1 MAWLRSEEEAE
12 QLIEEMLKKGKGKYI
27 TQGVVFNKT
36 NPREMELLKKAL
48 MSATSFS
55 GLTKEMLTH
64 KFNGISLQQNEV
76 IEGKTEEIKK
86 KDTGN
91 FL

>member
-64 KFNGISLQQNEV
+64 KFNGVPLQQSVATEV
-76 IEGKTEEIKK
+76 KTEEIKK

>member
-64 KFNGISLQQNEV
+64 KFNGISLQQNEI
-76 IEGKTEEIKK
+76 IEEKAEEIKK
-86 KDTGN
+86 KDIGN

>member
-64 KFNGISLQQNEV
+64 KFNGISLQQNEI

-86 KDTGN
+86 KDIGN

>member
-1 MAWLRSEEEAE
+1 MEFIRSEEEVDA
-12 QLIEEMLKKGKGKYI
+12 LIEEMLKKGKGKYI
-27 TQGVVFNKT
+27 NQGVVFNKT

-48 MSATSFS
+48 MSSTTFS

-64 KFNGISLQQNEV
+64 KFNGVPLRQPEISQPKLEKV
-76 IEGKTEEIKK
+76 EK

>member
-64 KFNGISLQQNEV
+64 KFNGISLQQNEI
-76 IEGKTEEIKK
+76 IEEKTEEIKK

>member
-1 MAWLRSEEEAE
+1 MAWLRSEEEAD

-64 KFNGISLQQNEV
+64 KFNGISLQQNEI
-76 IEGKTEEIKK
+76 IEEKTEEIKK

>member
-64 KFNGISLQQNEV
+64 KFNGISLQQNEI
-76 IEGKTEEIKK
+76 IEGKPEEIKK
-86 KDTGN
+86 KDVGN

>member
-64 KFNGISLQQNEV
+64 KFNGISLQQNEI
-76 IEGKTEEIKK
+76 IEEKTEEIKK
-86 KDTGN
+86 KDIGN